1 MNRVRIGLVLT
12 SILFSSPAF
21 SGPKF
26 KGIDGCVLKFTD
38 ANFTR
43 GYLNLKSIDELIIYK
58 TYIDFIFADNRA
70 RILMDDDELKQS
82 ILEEYLRCVE

>member
-58 TYIDFIFADNRA
+58 TYICLLYTSPSPRDRG
-70 RILMDDDELKQS
+70 
-82 ILEEYLRCVE
+82 